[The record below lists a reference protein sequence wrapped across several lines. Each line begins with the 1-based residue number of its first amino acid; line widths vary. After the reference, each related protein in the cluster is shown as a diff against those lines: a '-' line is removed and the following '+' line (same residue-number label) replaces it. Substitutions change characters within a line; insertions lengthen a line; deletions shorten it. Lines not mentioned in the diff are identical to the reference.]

1 MISGRNINYNPGKR
15 DTDYNRFRIIIT
27 GNMPSDRITISR
39 FSLFT
44 YLSQKALRLYDKKGI
59 LVPEVKDRFT
69 GYRYYTTGQ
78 IEKALKI
85 KTLCNLGFSLRDISD
100 LLQAMD
106 AGDDESVQKTI
117 RKYHSKTMKEI
128 KRLEKIESILKERK
142 DFMELFNMNISEPVI
157 KDIPAM
163 RVISCRKIGSYEEI
177 CSEVSEELIRIIFSP
192 ASQKSGVK
200 ITGPFITICYDG
212 EYRETDADIEM
223 AVPVQGQI
231 TTDKDGYHIKNLQPC
246 RVISV
251 IYKGPY
257 EHEGFSAAYNA
268 AFKFAAEKGLETIGP
283 ERQIYLNNP
292 DETAPDELLT
302 EIQIPVKN

>member
-1 MISGRNINYNPGKR
+1 
-15 DTDYNRFRIIIT
+15 
-27 GNMPSDRITISR
+27 MPSDRITISR

-59 LVPEVKDRFT
+59 LVPEEKDRFT
-69 GYRYYTTGQ
+69 GYRYYTTSQ

-85 KTLCNLGFSLRDISD
+85 KTLSNLGFSLSDISD
-100 LLQAMD
+100 LLQALD
-106 AGDDESVQKTI
+106 DNDDESVRKIIT
-117 RKYHSKTMKEI
+117 KYHSKTMKEI
-128 KRLEKIESILKERK
+128 KRLEKIESILKENK
-142 DFMELFNMNISEPVI
+142 EFMELFKMNVSEPVI
-157 KDIPAM
+157 KDVPAM
-163 RVISCRKIGSYEEI
+163 RVISCRRIGSYEEV
-177 CSEVSEELIRIIFSP
+177 CSEVSENLIKIIFNP
-192 ASQKSGVK
+192 ANQKEGVK

-231 TTDKDGYHIKNLQPC
+231 AIDEDGYQIRNLRPC

-268 AFKFAAEKGLETIGP
+268 AFKIATEKGLETIGP

-292 DETAPDELLT
+292 DETTPEELLT
-302 EIQIPVKN
+302 EIQIPVKK